1 MEKRKVVVTGGTGL
15 VGRHVVDALM
25 DAGFEVV
32 VLTRSPES
40 RVRDGVKTSLWNGR
54 NTEGLSGAFRGAEAV
69 VHLAG
74 ENVGQRWTKRAK
86 QAILDS
92 RIEGGRAVREAIET
106 LPEGER
112 PALIAAS
119 AIGWYAPSAEWQDE
133 ASPAAPFGFLAEVV
147 KAWEGVFEGIA
158 TRHVTLR
165 IGVVLSREGGAL
177 AQLEP
182 LFRWGLGSA
191 VGSGKQWQSW
201 IHVRDLAQL
210 FVEAVQRTKWQGV
223 FNAVAP
229 QPVTNRTLSRAL
241 AQAMQ
246 KPFWAPAPPAFALKL
261 MLGEMACIV
270 LDSQRI
276 RSTRLNDFSF
286 EFPELQGALVDL
298 YAA

>member
-15 VGRHVVDALM
+15 VGRHVVDVLM

-54 NTEGLSGAFRGAEAV
+54 DSEGLSGAFRGAEAV

-86 QAILDS
+86 QAILES
-92 RIEGGRAVREAIET
+92 RVEGGRAVREAIES

-119 AIGWYAPSAEWQDE
+119 AIGWYTPSAEWQDE
-133 ASPAAPFGFLAEVV
+133 GSPAAPFGFLAEVV

-182 LFRWGLGSA
+182 LFRWGVGSA

-201 IHVRDLAQL
+201 IHVRDLARL
-210 FVEAVQRTKWQGV
+210 FVEAVQRTEWQGV

-229 QPVTNRTLSRAL
+229 QPVTNRTLSRSL
-241 AQAMQ
+241 AKAMQ

-286 EFPELQGALVDL
+286 QFPELEGALADL
-298 YAA
+298 YAS

>member
-246 KPFWAPAPPAFALKL
+246 KPFWAPAPPAFLLKW

>member
-246 KPFWAPAPPAFALKL
+246 KPFWAPAPPAFLLKW

-286 EFPELQGALVDL
+286 EFPELQGALADL

>member
-182 LFRWGLGSA
+182 LFRWGLGAA

-246 KPFWAPAPPAFALKL
+246 KPFWAPAPPAFLLKW